1 MNVRKFNKNN
11 DYKELCQ
18 WWVDWG
24 VEVHP
29 KEALSNNGLI
39 VSKDGIDICS
49 GFVYSTDSYICFLEF
64 ATMNRNTT
72 KKQREGA
79 LAQLFT
85 SALELAK
92 SLGFKLAMTFG
103 EDKHARTAPK
113 LYQWREENFNDAVSR
128 NISQYWKILN

>member
-1 MNVRKFNKNN
+1 
-11 DYKELCQ
+11 
-18 WWVDWG
+18 
-24 VEVHP
+24 
-29 KEALSNNGLI
+29 
-39 VSKDGIDICS
+39 
-49 GFVYSTDSYICFLEF
+49 
-64 ATMNRNTT
+64 MNRNTT